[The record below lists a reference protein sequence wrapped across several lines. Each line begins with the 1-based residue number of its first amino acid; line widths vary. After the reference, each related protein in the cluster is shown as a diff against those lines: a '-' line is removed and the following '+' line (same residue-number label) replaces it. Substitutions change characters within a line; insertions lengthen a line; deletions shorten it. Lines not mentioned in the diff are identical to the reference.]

1 MGIPALVRLKLEM
14 EFGIAP
20 AGDVL
25 PPPRSNPDGHPRFV
39 VSRYQGGF
47 ARFLRHDVPEATR
60 RRLLALGP
68 ERAVEDEAAVRAALE
83 RDAPL
88 ANIWR
93 VRWYVIER
101 SPAPDE
107 YPEVVVQHGRHVIL
121 VDGEVVAR
129 ARTEAESE
137 RAAEVGVETLP
148 AYRRR
153 GYARQV
159 VASWAAAT
167 LRQGKVAY
175 YSHTADNLASA
186 AVARSLGLTLLSD
199 EVEYQ

>member
-1 MGIPALVRLKLEM
+1 MDFPALVRLKLEL
-14 EFGIAP
+14 EFGVAP
-20 AGDVL
+20 DGDRL
-25 PPPRSNPDGHPRFV
+25 PPARSNPEGHPRLI
-39 VSRYQGGF
+39 VSRYPGGV
-47 ARFLRHDVPEATR
+47 ARFFRHDVPEETR

-68 ERAVEDEAAVRAALE
+68 EQAFADEAAVRAILE
-83 RDAPL
+83 HDAPI

-101 SPAPDE
+101 SPAAEE
-107 YPEVVVQHGRHVIL
+107 YPDVVLREGRHVIL
-121 VDGEVVAR
+121 VDGEIAAR
-129 ARTEAESE
+129 ARTDAESA

-159 VASWAAAT
+159 VASWSAAT

-175 YSHTADNLASA
+175 YSHTVENDGSA
-186 AVARSLGLTLLSD
+186 AVARSLGLTPLSD